1 MAVVNSSKM
10 NFADVVQDMLQKQY
24 YPYVVEVTTQVIN
37 EVSKET
43 VKKLK
48 QESPVGPKGYA
59 KGWTSKVEKGRLTV
73 GATVYGK
80 TGTYQLAHLLE
91 HGHAMRGGGR
101 TNSIVHIAPVE
112 KWAVNEAYERIM
124 HRLEGKA

>member
-73 GATVYGK
+73 GGFGNESLQVGVAVG
-80 TGTYQLAHLLE
+80 GTIEHRQHGIVGRADTRVGVELAQFDE
-91 HGHAMRGGGR
+91 VVV
-101 TNSIVHIAPVE
+101 IVV
-112 KWAVNEAYERIM
+112 
-124 HRLEGKA
+124 G